1 MERFDKI
8 TNEVQNIQK
17 SLQDKINSQEQVLTS
32 KISQQ
37 MKDSQKTFQDQ
48 IFVQDKSI
56 KETADKI
63 GKKSSV
69 C

>member
-17 SLQDKINSQEQVLTS
+17 SLQDKINSQEQVPTS

-48 IFVQDKSI
+48 IFVQDKNI
-56 KETADKI
+56 KETANKI